1 MKRTWIGQL
10 RERLMEHPQ
19 FPWWV
24 FSFVTI
30 GTFMVNVD
38 MSVTNIALPTLKK
51 AFDTSIDTLQWVL
64 TGYLL
69 IITGIL
75 PLVGK
80 LSDLYGRK
88 PFFIAGVL
96 SFGLFSALAATAH
109 SLQALILYRMLQG
122 IGSALIQGNVM
133 SIVADYF
140 PPERRGRP
148 LGMIGSVVAIGTI
161 VGPSIGGFL
170 ITFSGWPA
178 IFWLNVPFSLISFLG
193 AMILL
198 KGGGRKTRQ
207 VAVDYLSAAY
217 FFVAISLLMLFIS
230 SLGKPPL
237 LPAPLSAF
245 QNVIFTLLTVVF
257 WYLYIQRSLH
267 QKDPLIHLSL
277 FRIRMFSIGNGVGLL
292 SYMLLAVPQITLP
305 FYLEFVYG
313 YTPDVV
319 GLLMIVEAV
328 AMIVAAPLAGAW
340 SERIGTRRPAL
351 VGLLVT
357 FLSLVLMSLAGIPLF
372 APTKLVGLSWIIIG
386 LALFGTGMGL
396 FQAPNNV
403 AVLNSVPKEQ
413 TGLTGG
419 IIATV
424 RNLGRV
430 LGVALVVLIYERVS
444 GGLVLPSAV
453 TAGMQAVMWI
463 GALAT
468 LVGWALNYYGQ
479 RAPQSRKAKDVHSS

>member
-1 MKRTWIGQL
+1 MMPTTWITRL
-10 RERLMEHPQ
+10 RERMMEHPQ

-38 MSVTNIALPTLKK
+38 MSAINIALPTLKK

-80 LSDLYGRK
+80 LSDIYGRK
-88 PFFIAGVL
+88 KFFIAGVL
-96 SFGLFSALAATAH
+96 LFGLFSSLAATAQ
-109 SLQALILYRMLQG
+109 SLNALIAYRMLQG

-133 SIVADYF
+133 SIVADHF

-161 VGPSIGGFL
+161 VGPSLGGVL
-170 ITFSGWPA
+170 IRYAGWPA
-178 IFWLNVPFSLISFLG
+178 IFWLNVPFSVISFVG
-193 AMILL
+193 ALILL
-198 KGGGRKTRQ
+198 KGGRRQ
-207 VAVDYLSAAY
+207 GPQPAVDYLGATY

-230 SLGKPPL
+230 SLGKPSF
-237 LPAPLSAF
+237 LPGSLSSL
-245 QNVIFTLLTVVF
+245 QDVILTILTVIF
-257 WYLYIQRSLH
+257 WYLYIHRSLRH
-267 QKDPLIHLSL
+267 KDPLIHLSL
-277 FRIRMFSIGNGVGLL
+277 FRIRTFSIGNSVGLL

-319 GLLMIVEAV
+319 GLLMMVQAL
-328 AMIVAAPLAGAW
+328 AMIIVAPLAGVW
-340 SERIGTRRPAL
+340 SERVGTRRPAL
-351 VGLLVT
+351 VGLCVT
-357 FLSLVLMSLAGIPLF
+357 FLSLVLMALAGTPLLPF
-372 APTKLVGLSWIIIG
+372 SGLAGLSVMIVG

-403 AVLNSVPKEQ
+403 AILNSVPKEQ

-424 RNLGRV
+424 RNFGRV

-444 GGLVLPSAV
+444 NGLVIPSAV
-453 TAGMQAVMWI
+453 TAGMQSVMWI

-468 LVGWALNYYGQ
+468 LIGWALVYFGQ
-479 RAPQSRKAKDVHSS
+479 KDPQKKEVREAR